1 MIGVAD
7 RSLSAD
13 LFGSVAAFAFLLVD
27 RVGELVEVGVECA
40 QEPLDGQPLHA
51 TPAAL
56 DPRDVG
62 RVHLDPLGKLLLSDP
77 ACVAQAAKCAAENA
91 QLCLAG
97 LVAHDLLGIP
107 GQVVVGSAGQ
117 KMVGART
124 GRTAGRRGTESGDS
138 RHASQATSQA
148 ARLPCLSSP
157 SGASDQTGGTMSN
170 VTTQSVLLSLT
181 TEDRP
186 WTVDELIRGQGDRIA
201 VVDAIAE
208 LDAVGLVNR
217 INKRVVCASRAAIH
231 AEELSI

>member
-1 MIGVAD
+1 MIGVAG
-7 RSLSAD
+7 RFLPAY
-13 LFGSVAAFAFLLVD
+13 LFGSVAVFVFLLVD
-27 RVGELVEVGVECA
+27 RVGELVEVRVERA
-40 QEPLDGQPLHA
+40 QEALDGQPLHA
-51 TPAAL
+51 TPTAL

-62 RVHLDPLGKLLLSDP
+62 RVHLDLRCKLLLGDP

-97 LVAHDLLGIP
+97 WVAHDRLGIP

-117 KMVGART
+117 KIVGART

-170 VTTQSVLLSLT
+170 VTTRSVLLSLT

-186 WTVDELIRGQGDRIA
+186 WTVEEMIREQA
-201 VVDAIAE
+201 T
-208 LDAVGLVNR
+208 
-217 INKRVVCASRAAIH
+217 ASRLLTLLQNWRPWGSSTGSTSASCARR
-231 AEELSI
+231 AQPSTQRS